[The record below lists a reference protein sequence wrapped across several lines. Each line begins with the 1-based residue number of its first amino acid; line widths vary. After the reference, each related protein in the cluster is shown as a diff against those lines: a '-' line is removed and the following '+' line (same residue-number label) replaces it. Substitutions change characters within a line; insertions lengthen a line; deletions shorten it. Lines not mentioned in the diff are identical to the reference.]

1 MTTRQ
6 AASSARHAAVE
17 ALIAIET
24 QGAFSN
30 LAAAPRMPGLKGPD
44 RALALAIVQG
54 VERRRASLDW
64 ALSRVLKPKLSGF
77 TPAIRAVLRAGA
89 YQILFLDR
97 IPARAA
103 VDESVKL
110 AHRFGHAGVA
120 KLVNAVLRALSGKRE
135 ALPWPRFEEAPL
147 EALTVTYGLPSWLA
161 ERWLS
166 RFGAQAEALAA
177 WSIAPP
183 GLAIRAN
190 PRVMGPEALRAA
202 LAEAGVEARPSAV
215 VPEGLVIGH
224 AESPE
229 TWPGFHE
236 GAFYVQDEASML
248 VSHLLDPQPGETV
261 YDIGAAPGGKA
272 THLAA
277 RMDDTGRVLAV
288 DAHPGRLERV
298 RANAERLKLTI
309 VEPLAR
315 DGRDLDGL
323 PPADRVLLDAPC
335 SGLGVLPRKPDLKWR
350 QGPETIAEL
359 GALQAELL
367 EAAAGALK
375 PGGTLV
381 YSTCTIS
388 EAENQDVVRAFLEK
402 HPEFALSPIAP
413 LLPPV
418 WAAGVESKG
427 MIQLL
432 PPVHGVDGF
441 FIAKLTR
448 KNL

>member
-1 MTTRQ
+1 MTKT
-6 AASSARHAAVE
+6 AASPARQAAVE

-30 LAAAPRMPGLKGPD
+30 LAAAPRLSNLAGANRG
-44 RALALAIVQG
+44 LALEIVQG
-54 VERRRASLDW
+54 VARRQASLDW
-64 ALSRVLKPKLSGF
+64 ALARVLKPKLAGF

-89 YQILFLDR
+89 YQLLFLDR
-97 IPARAA
+97 VPDRAA

-120 KLVNAVLRALSGKRE
+120 KLVNAVLRSLAAKRE
-135 ALPWPRFEEAPL
+135 ALPWPAFAEDPIG
-147 EALTVTYGLPSWLA
+147 ALTTTYGLPAWLA
-161 ERWLS
+161 QAWLT
-166 RFGAQAEALAA
+166 RFGPQAEALAA
-177 WSIAPP
+177 WSVSPP
-183 GLAIRAN
+183 SLAVRAN
-190 PRVMGPEALRAA
+190 SRVTTPEALREA
-202 LAEAGVEARPSAV
+202 LAGAGVEARPSAV

-224 AESPE
+224 AEAPDA
-229 TWPGFHE
+229 WPGFAE

-248 VSHLLDPQPGETV
+248 VAHVLDPQPGETV

-277 RMDDTGRVLAV
+277 RMADTGRVLAIDV
-288 DAHPGRLERV
+288 HAGRLERV
-298 RANAERLKLTI
+298 KANAERLKLTI
-309 VEPLAR
+309 VEPVVR
-315 DGRDLDGL
+315 DGRALEGL
-323 PPADRVLLDAPC
+323 PPADRILLDAPC

-350 QGPETIAEL
+350 QTPETIAEL
-359 GALQAELL
+359 QELQGELL
-367 EAAAGALK
+367 ASAANALA

-388 EAENQDVVRAFLEK
+388 EAENQDVVRRFLAAR
-402 HPEFALSPIAP
+402 PDFTLAP
-413 LLPPV
+413 LAPSLPAA
-418 WAAGVESKG
+418 WASGVESEG

-448 KNL
+448 KDA